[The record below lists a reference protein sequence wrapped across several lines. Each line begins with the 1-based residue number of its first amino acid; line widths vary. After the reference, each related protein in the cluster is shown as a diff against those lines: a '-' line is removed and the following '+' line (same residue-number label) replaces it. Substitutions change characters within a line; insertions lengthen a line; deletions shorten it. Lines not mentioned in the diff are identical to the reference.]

1 MVERLTIALDAM
13 GGDHAPRAV
22 LRGANIARKR
32 FPNIDFILV
41 GNEAKL
47 APFLKRMPKLR
58 RISTV
63 VHTAESVGNDVKPGA
78 ALRTGRNSS
87 MRLAIDA
94 VKDRRAVGIVSGG
107 NTGALMAMAKVVL
120 RTLPG
125 IDRPAMASFFPTM
138 KGESVMLDLGANL
151 ECTAENLVQFAIMGE
166 QFARAVLGLLQ
177 PSVGLL
183 NVGAED
189 VKGHEELRRAANLL
203 RENSGPLKFNGFV
216 EGDDI
221 AKGTVDVVVA
231 DGFTGN
237 IALKTAEG
245 TARLISEFLKQTF
258 RSSILAAIGYLFA
271 RHALRKLRARLDP
284 RYYNGAMFLGLNG
297 IVVKS
302 HGGTDALGF
311 ATAIGVA
318 VDMIKHGFIDN
329 MKREFEK
336 ASKGL
341 DAEPA
346 KGDAPPP
353 AAAPPKVATG

>member
-1 MVERLTIALDAM
+1 M

-32 FPNIDFILV
+32 FPNVGFLIV
-41 GNEAKL
+41 GNEARL
-47 APFLKRMPKLR
+47 APFLKRLPKLR

-63 VHTAESVGNDVKPGA
+63 LHTADVVSNDEKPAA
-78 ALRTGRNSS
+78 ALRSGRNSS
-87 MRLAIDA
+87 MRLAVDA
-94 VKDRRAVGIVSGG
+94 VKDNRAIGVVSGG

-151 ECTAENLVQFAIMGE
+151 ECTAENLVQFAVMGE
-166 QFARAVLGLLQ
+166 QFARAVLGLPL
-177 PSVGLL
+177 PTVGLL
-183 NVGAED
+183 NVGSEE
-189 VKGHEELRRAANLL
+189 VKGHEELRRAATLL
-203 RENSGPLKFNGFV
+203 REGAAKLKFNGFV

-245 TARLISEFLKQTF
+245 TARLISEFLRQTF
-258 RSSILAAIGYLFA
+258 RSSILAALGYLFA

-284 RYYNGAMFLGLNG
+284 RYYNGAVFLGVNG

-318 VDMIKHGFIDN
+318 VDMIQHGFIAN

-336 ASKGL
+336 AAGGS
-341 DAEPA
+341 
-346 KGDAPPP
+346 GDAAP
-353 AAAPPKVATG
+353 AGETANATLTAAPKVATG